1 MLVQRLGAVRR
12 GRVSLHAVV
21 RWAGPRPVRRFGLA
35 DRKGDVRV
43 GLDADLVIVDPRRAT
58 TVTAE
63 FLQSRSKNSPLMGTT
78 LRGAVVHTILRGH
91 VVVRDGRLTGPPVG
105 RRL

>member
-1 MLVQRLGAVRR
+1 M
-12 GRVSLHAVV
+12 SLHDLV
-21 RWAGPRPVRRFGLA
+21 RWTSRGPAERFGLA